1 MLNEK
6 QEKEQEYLKNE
17 LYIETFQ
24 KQDEEFSVER
34 VQGLVHLIEANEPT
48 DLDEIEQAQKEFEA
62 VLKKKMARK
71 PVYRIRKFAQAAA
84 VLCLVFIGTN
94 ITTEAMFDESFLH
107 MVQSWGN
114 TYEVIPE
121 NNRIE
126 YNEAENYV
134 FADVEEFAEF
144 FKDDFL
150 VCSWLPEGYIFA
162 EILCVN
168 IGDAN
173 NYYWTYSGQK
183 ESEIKIHIY
192 DIKDKSIASISS
204 SKFENSKK
212 YTLDNDIIVTIC
224 ENNDEFVGCFSYE
237 KYWYE
242 VYAKDVE
249 TVFFIIEGMEKYE

>member
-84 VLCLVFIGTN
+84 VLCLVFIGAN

-107 MVQSWGN
+107 MVQSWGDM
-114 TYEVIPE
+114 YEIVPGD
-121 NNRIE
+121 
-126 YNEAENYV
+126 NEKKCNEFENYV
-134 FADVEEFAEF
+134 FADVEEFANF

-150 VCSWLPEGYIFA
+150 VCTWLPEGYTLA

-168 IGDAN
+168 IGKGD
-173 NYYWTYSGQK
+173 NYYWSYSNQK
-183 ESEIKIHIY
+183 ESKIRIHIY
-192 DIKDKSIASISS
+192 DTKNNCVASISS
-204 SKFENSKK
+204 SELEEGEK
-212 YTLDNDIIVTIC
+212 YALANNIMVTIC

-237 KYWYE
+237 NHWYE
-242 VYAKDVE
+242 VYAENIE
-249 TVFFIIEGMEKYE
+249 TVSSIVERMEKYE